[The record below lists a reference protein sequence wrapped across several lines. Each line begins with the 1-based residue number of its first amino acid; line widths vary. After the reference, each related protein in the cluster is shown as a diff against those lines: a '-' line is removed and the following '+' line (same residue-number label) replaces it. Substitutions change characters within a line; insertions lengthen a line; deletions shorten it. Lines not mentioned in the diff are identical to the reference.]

1 MKKTQTNPRSL
12 ANLKKWE
19 PGQSGNPNGRPHKR
33 PITDRYREIL
43 ETLLPDEIRRALRL
57 PTGAT
62 HGDAIALAQ
71 ARQAI
76 KGRTEAAREIR
87 EAIEGKTAQRENKT
101 ETANGIRVVLIDRS
115 HRPNWEAMRR
125 KSTQIDVPG
134 MAKPENDIDSVDP
147 LGNSHVSKCH

>member
-1 MKKTQTNPRSL
+1 MWSVLTVKKTQTNPRSL

-19 PGQSGNPNGRPHKR
+19 PGQSGNPSGRPHKR

-43 ETLLPDEIRRALRL
+43 ETLLPDEIRKALSL

-76 KGRTEAAREIR
+76 KGKTEAAREIR
-87 EAIEGKTAQRENKT
+87 EAIEGKTPQRDEGAETCGGVRVVIIDKANRPDYSAMRKAQR
-101 ETANGIRVVLIDRS
+101 VV
-115 HRPNWEAMRR
+115 
-125 KSTQIDVPG
+125 DVPEL
-134 MAKPENDIDSVDP
+134 AKP
-147 LGNSHVSKCH
+147 